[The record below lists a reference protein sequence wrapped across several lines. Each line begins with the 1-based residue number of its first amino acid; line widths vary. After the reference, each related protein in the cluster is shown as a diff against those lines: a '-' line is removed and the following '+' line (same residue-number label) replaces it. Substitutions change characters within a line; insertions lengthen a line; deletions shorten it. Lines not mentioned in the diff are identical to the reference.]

1 MLMFGRRSRLQRMA
15 IQEITD
21 VCNRAAT
28 GDLSARIV
36 HTKKYG
42 ELAPALQA
50 LNRMLDLTDAFI
62 RESGASLTFA
72 AQGKFYRPF
81 LVRGMAG
88 DFRRGAEIINTAR
101 EAMHASADA
110 THNLQVELARL
121 VAAANAGDLTQRVA
135 LDKAEGGLRDIA
147 VAINS
152 LMGTV
157 KSAIDE
163 VNTATGSLAA
173 GDLSGEVSGHFQ
185 GIFAQLKDSVNT
197 SIETMR
203 KLARRLTANTVQVR
217 DASKE
222 ISDSSQDLAY
232 RTESASATLEE
243 SVAAMTQITETVQR
257 NADNARRADEL
268 AQEGRNSADRV
279 DAAVREAVESMNE
292 IERGAARIGEIVGL
306 IDEIAFQTNLLA
318 LNASVEA
325 ARAGEAGKGFAVV
338 AQEVRALAQRSANA
352 SRDIKQLVQSSGIQ
366 TKRGAELVN
375 RAGKAVAEI
384 GKSITA
390 VAETVREIASASQE
404 QAVGLRE
411 VNNAFGHLDTMTQQ
425 NAALVEETHAASQS
439 LASQAQDLAELVEF
453 FRMWDANERRIE
465 RRDECGPNDHVILNG
480 VRIPLRNWSAT
491 GAYFGPVDNPPDML
505 SEVSLHVSIDRPD
518 LKMSYDVSGT
528 VVRAKNGNIAIAY
541 RNLPTDLRKRIHG
554 IIG

>member
-15 IQEITD
+15 FQEITE
-21 VCNRAAT
+21 VCNRVAQ

-36 HTKKYG
+36 HTTKYDD
-42 ELAPALQA
+42 LAPALQA
-50 LNRMLDLTDAFI
+50 LNRMLDLTDAFV

-88 DFRRGAEIINTAR
+88 DFRRGAEIINAAR
-101 EAMHASADA
+101 EAMHANADA
-110 THNLQVELARL
+110 THSLQTELARL
-121 VAAANAGDLTQRVA
+121 VEAANAGDLNQRVS
-135 LDKAEGGLRDIA
+135 LDKAEGGMRTIA
-147 VAINS
+147 VAVNS
-152 LMGTV
+152 LMTTV
-157 KSAIDE
+157 KSAIEE
-163 VNTATGSLAA
+163 VNRATECLAS
-173 GDLSGEVSGHFQ
+173 GDLSGEVTGDFK
-185 GIFAQLKDSVNT
+185 GIFEHLKDSVNT

-243 SVAAMTQITETVQR
+243 SVAAMTEITETVQR
-257 NADNARRADEL
+257 NADSARRADEL
-268 AQEGRNSADRV
+268 AQEGRNSANRV
-279 DAAVREAVESMNE
+279 DAAVREAVEAMNE
-292 IERGAARIGEIVGL
+292 IDRGAARIGEIVGL

-352 SRDIKQLVQSSGIQ
+352 SRDIKQLVQSSSSQ
-366 TKRGAELVN
+366 TKRGVELVN
-375 RAGKAVAEI
+375 RAGKAVVDI
-384 GKSITA
+384 GKSISA
-390 VAETVREIASASQE
+390 VAETVREISGASQE

-411 VNNAFGHLDTMTQQ
+411 VSNAFNHLDTMTQQ

-465 RRDECGPNDHVILNG
+465 RRDECGPDDHVILHG
-480 VRIPLRNWSAT
+480 TRIPLRNWSAT
-491 GAYFGPVDNPPDML
+491 GAYFGPMDEMPAMQSEL
-505 SEVSLHVSIDRPD
+505 SVRVVIDRPH
-518 LKMSYDVSGT
+518 LKIAYDVDGT
-528 VVRAKNGNIAIAY
+528 VVRAKNNNVAITY
-541 RNLPTDLRKRIHG
+541 RNLPQDLRKRIREM
-554 IIG
+554 IG